1 MKRCGIIMRMTKA
14 YIFDMDGTLVDN
26 CAWHVKAWRAFAVR
40 HGREI
45 TERQI
50 LEWMGAPS
58 AYYMNRIFDRE
69 VPPEECAA
77 LTQEK
82 ESLYREL
89 YAPYLK
95 LPDGL
100 GDLLSDA
107 RRQGVKLAIAT
118 GGSID
123 NVDFVLDGLGIRDLF
138 EVIVDAS
145 QYERGKPAPDC
156 YLMAAAR
163 LGLDPSECLVF
174 EDAVGGVRAAKAA
187 GMRVAAITAT
197 LPREV
202 LATEQPDILFDSFAG
217 LKANLLKQQLENNQ

>member
-1 MKRCGIIMRMTKA
+1 MTNA

-26 CAWHVKAWRAFAVR
+26 CAWHVRAWREFAFR

-45 TERQI
+45 TEQQV
-50 LEWMGAPS
+50 LDWMGAPS
-58 AYYMNRIFDRE
+58 AYYMNRIFDRD

-77 LTQEK
+77 LTGEK

-89 YAPYLK
+89 YAPHLR

-100 GDLLSDA
+100 SALLNNA
-107 RRQGVKLAIAT
+107 RSRGVKLAIAT

-123 NVDFVLDGLGIRDLF
+123 NVDFVLDGLGLRDLF
-138 EVIVDAS
+138 EVIVDAA
-145 QYERGKPAPDC
+145 QYKRGKPAPDC

-174 EDAVGGVRAAKAA
+174 EDAVGGIKAAKAA

-197 LPREV
+197 MPRDV
-202 LATEQPDILFDSFAG
+202 LAAECPDILFDSFANFTDVSV
-217 LKANLLKQQLENNQ
+217 A

>member
-1 MKRCGIIMRMTKA
+1 MRMAKA

-26 CAWHVKAWRAFAVR
+26 CAWHVKAWRTFAIR

-58 AYYMNRIFDRE
+58 AYYMNRIFGRD
-69 VPPEECAA
+69 VPPDECAD
-77 LTQEK
+77 LTREK

-89 YAPYLK
+89 YAPHLR

-100 GDLLSDA
+100 GDVLGDA
-107 RRQGVKLAIAT
+107 SRRGVKLAIAT
-118 GGSID
+118 GGSMD
-123 NVDFVLDGLGIRDLF
+123 NVDFVLDGLGLRDLF
-138 EVIVDAS
+138 ETVVDAS
-145 QYERGKPAPDC
+145 QYECGKPAPDC

-163 LGLDPSECLVF
+163 LGLDPQDCLVF

-197 LPREV
+197 MPRET
-202 LATEQPDILFDSFAG
+202 LAAERPDILFDSFSRFTETCPRLVASP
-217 LKANLLKQQLENNQ
+217 A